1 MNINKLKRSLA
12 ILIVAGIVALPSAVV
27 YAAAMKAFPTPEA
40 AMEAFV
46 TAVIDNDEAAK
57 QAIFGKNYQAVI
69 PPVGADIRYRFLEYW
84 AQSHKVELDGDA
96 KARIAVGD
104 SGWAFPI
111 PLVKTK
117 AGWQFDLKAG
127 KEEMT
132 IREIGRNELAAIK
145 VAAAFVDAQ
154 REYSQKDWNGDG
166 VREYARKIVSS
177 PGRKDGLYW
186 PDEAGKE
193 QSPLGPLVA
202 TASTERGVRQP
213 GSYHGYRYRILSS
226 QGPQA
231 AGGALDYV
239 VDGRMT
245 GGFGLIMW
253 PAKFGETGVMTFL
266 VNHEGHV
273 FEKNLGPDTAKKV
286 ERLHSFNPD
295 ATWRKVEG
303 SQ

>member
-1 MNINKLKRSLA
+1 MNMIKLNRLLA
-12 ILIVAGIVALPSAVV
+12 IGLLGSALALPVPAVL
-27 YAAAMKAFPTPEA
+27 AAGQQSFATPEA
-40 AMEAFV
+40 AMDAFV
-46 TAVIDNDEAAK
+46 TAVIDDDEAAK
-57 QAIFGKNYQAVI
+57 LAIFGQNYRAVI

-104 SGWAFPI
+104 SGWTFPI

-117 AGWQFDLKAG
+117 AGWQFDVKAG

-154 REYSQKDWNGDG
+154 REYAQKEWNGDG

-186 PDEAGKE
+186 PDKAGQE
-193 QSPLGPLVA
+193 QSPLGLLVA
-202 TASTERGVRQP
+202 RAATERGVKQP

-253 PAKFGETGVMTFL
+253 PAKFGETGVMTFM
-266 VNHEGHV
+266 VNHEGQV
-273 FEKNLGPDTAKKV
+273 FEKNLGPDTAAQAARVKT
-286 ERLHSFNPD
+286 FNPD
-295 ATWRKVEG
+295 ATWRKVADN
-303 SQ
+303 Q